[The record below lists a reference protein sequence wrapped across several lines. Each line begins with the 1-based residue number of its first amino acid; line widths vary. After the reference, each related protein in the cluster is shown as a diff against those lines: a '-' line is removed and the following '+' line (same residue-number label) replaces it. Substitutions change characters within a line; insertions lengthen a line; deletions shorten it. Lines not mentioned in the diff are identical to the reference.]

1 MLPFYYINLINV
13 VTSYLADS
21 DFQWLYIMIHYM
33 LPIRH
38 WVSGCCTRAKAVH
51 FLISLLYLQCNTKI
65 NHANN
70 PQYAEYPTENA
81 FHRHRQA
88 CLSAANITFS
98 LAPLQAHSTYD
109 WTKVDQSVGQTERR
123 TLAFL
128 EPCHQCGYKSQRVI
142 TQWLLHLTESHRLM
156 MWNSVRG
163 SERSSSPWTHRST
176 RGGFT
181 ASECCLASESGRG
194 GI

>member
-1 MLPFYYINLINV
+1 MQIHI
-13 VTSYLADS
+13 
-21 DFQWLYIMIHYM
+21 FQWLYIMIRYM

-65 NHANN
+65 NHASN
-70 PQYAEYPTENA
+70 PQNAEYPTDNA

-88 CLSAANITFS
+88 CLSAAYIN
-98 LAPLQAHSTYD
+98 LQSRTPAGSMWWQWTHHSTYD
-109 WTKVDQSVGQTERR
+109 WTKVDQSVGLTERR

-142 TQWLLHLTESHRLM
+142 TEWLLHLTESHRLM
-156 MWNSVRG
+156 IWNSVRG
-163 SERSSSPWTHRST
+163 SERSNSPWTHRST